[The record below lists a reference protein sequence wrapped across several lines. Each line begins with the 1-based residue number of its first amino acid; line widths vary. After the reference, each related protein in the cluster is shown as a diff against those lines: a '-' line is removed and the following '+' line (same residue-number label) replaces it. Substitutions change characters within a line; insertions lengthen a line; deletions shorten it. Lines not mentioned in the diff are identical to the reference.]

1 MSSIPH
7 VAKLARLLLCCLASL
22 AATGVATA
30 ADGGAGSAVDE
41 GAALIAEFGLR
52 EGDTPV
58 SQLPGWKPP
67 RVIVVDSGIPGLFEA
82 LDGSAPGVRFVA
94 ARTPV
99 EIAAAVAAGA
109 EVVIGRTPLICDP
122 RVLGASPSLRWVQT
136 VYAGVDRCVP
146 SAERFQQGLLLTN
159 MRAIGSSVIAE
170 HALGLTFALARGL
183 QVAIPNQTRATW
195 DESLGGASLIV
206 LRGKTLLV
214 VGLGGIGTEVAQ
226 RAHALGMRVIATRAS
241 DRPAPDYV
249 ARVGKPEDLPVLLA
263 EADVVVNALPLTPA
277 TRNLFDAKLFGAM
290 KRSALFINVGR
301 GGTVATADLV
311 AALENRTI
319 GGAGLDVTEPEPL
332 PREHPLWRA
341 PNVIITPHMA
351 GGSDLG
357 FDAQL
362 RVLRTNIQR
371 YVRGGKL
378 LSVVD
383 MRRAY

>member
-1 MSSIPH
+1 MQSLIF
-7 VAKLARLLLCCLASL
+7 VLILGLAPL
-22 AATGVATA
+22 AAVA
-30 ADGGAGSAVDE
+30 ADGSQRPKDDA
-41 GAALIAEFGLR
+41 AALIAEFGLR
-52 EGDTPV
+52 EADTPV
-58 SQLPGWKPP
+58 AQLPGWRPP
-67 RVIVVDSGIPGLFEA
+67 RVIVVDIGIPGLFEA
-82 LDGSAPGVRFVA
+82 LDGTAPGVRFVA
-94 ARTPV
+94 ARSPV
-99 EIAAAVAAGA
+99 EMAAAVAAGA
-109 EVVIGRTPLICDP
+109 EVVIGRTPVICDP
-122 RVLGASPSLRWVQT
+122 RVLGAGPSLRWVQT
-136 VYAGVDRCVP
+136 VYAGVDRCLP

-170 HALGLTFALARGL
+170 HALALAFGLARGL
-183 QVAIPNQTRATW
+183 QVAIPNQASGTW
-195 DESLGGASLIV
+195 DESLGGAPLIA

-241 DRPAPDYV
+241 DRAAPDYV
-249 ARVGKPEDLPVLLA
+249 ARVGKPEDLPTLLP

-277 TRNLFDAKLFGAM
+277 TQNLFDAKLFGAM

-301 GGTVATADLV
+301 GGTVVTRDLV
-311 AALENRTI
+311 AALETRTI

-357 FDAQL
+357 VEAQL
-362 RVLRTNIQR
+362 RVLRTNIRR
-371 YVRGGKL
+371 YVSGGKL

-383 MRRAY
+383 MRQAY

>member
-1 MSSIPH
+1 MRSLIFAL
-7 VAKLARLLLCCLASL
+7 VL
-22 AATGVATA
+22 AAILAISPVEAVA
-30 ADGGAGSAVDE
+30 ADGSPPAADD

-58 SQLPGWKPP
+58 AQLPGWRPP

-82 LDGSAPGVRFVA
+82 VDGTAPGVRFIA
-94 ARTPV
+94 ANSATQM
-99 EIAAAVAAGA
+99 AAAVAAGA

-122 RVLGASPSLRWVQT
+122 RVLGAGPSLRWVQT
-136 VYAGVDRCVP
+136 VYAGVDRCLP

-170 HALGLTFALARGL
+170 HAIGLTFALARGL
-183 QVAIPNQTRATW
+183 QVSIANQTRSTW
-195 DESLGGASLIV
+195 DESLGGAPLMA

-214 VGLGGIGTEVAQ
+214 VGLGGIGTEVAE

-249 ARVGKPEDLPVLLA
+249 ARIGKPEDLPALLA

-277 TRNLFDAKLFGAM
+277 TRDLFDAKLFGAM

-301 GGTVATADLV
+301 GGTVVTADLV

-357 FDAQL
+357 VEAQL
-362 RVLRTNIQR
+362 RVVRTNIRR
-371 YVRGGKL
+371 YVSGGKL

>member
-1 MSSIPH
+1 MRSLIC
-7 VAKLARLLLCCLASL
+7 LLCLGLVPLSGL
-22 AATGVATA
+22 A
-30 ADGGAGSAVDE
+30 ADGSPPAADD

-52 EGDTPV
+52 ESDRPV
-58 SQLPGWKPP
+58 SEHP
-67 RVIVVDSGIPGLFEA
+67 RWRRPQTIVVDSGIPGLFEA

-94 ARTPV
+94 ANSATQM
-99 EIAAAVAAGA
+99 AAAVAAGA
-109 EVVIGRTPLICDP
+109 DAVIGRTPLICDP
-122 RVLGASPSLRWVQT
+122 RVLGAGPSLRWVQT
-136 VYAGVDRCVP
+136 VYAGVDRCLP

-183 QVAIPNQTRATW
+183 QVSIANQTRATW
-195 DESLGGASLIV
+195 DESLGGASLIA

-226 RAHALGMRVIATRAS
+226 RAHALGMRVLATRAS

-249 ARVGKPEDLPVLLA
+249 ARVGKPEDLPALLG
-263 EADVVVNALPLTPA
+263 EADVVVNAVPLTPA
-277 TRNLFDAKLFGAM
+277 TRNLFDARLFERM

-301 GGTVATADLV
+301 GGTVVTDDLV
-311 AALENRTI
+311 AALESRSI

-332 PREHPLWRA
+332 PRDHPLWRA

-351 GGSDLG
+351 GSSDLG
-357 FDAQL
+357 VEAQL
-362 RVLRTNIQR
+362 RVLRVNIQR
-371 YVRGGKL
+371 YVSGGKL

-383 MRRAY
+383 MGRAY